1 LQHAH
6 IRALTM
12 NWAARVSESGSP
24 GKSVRHLAETERGR
38 RPAASQALIK
48 LASVMFKIT
57 QNTLRGF
64 TLAEILLMAA
74 MNQLEAKRKAFGN
87 ERGQLNRCPY
97 RAEAA

>member
-1 LQHAH
+1 
-6 IRALTM
+6 
-12 NWAARVSESGSP
+12 
-24 GKSVRHLAETERGR
+24 
-38 RPAASQALIK
+38 
-48 LASVMFKIT
+48 MFKIT

-87 ERGQLNRCPY
+87 EGSQLQQCHY